1 MGLSSKP
8 RLRAPEAVYEL
19 IDLLRLAHG
28 AVIRAQS
35 ELQGEASNVA
45 SRLSRQLTY
54 LRGVAE
60 VLEHESTRPSAT
72 STQAAGATFIAE
84 TETVRLEA

>member
-1 MGLSSKP
+1 MGLGREP
-8 RLRAPEAVYEL
+8 RLRAPEGVYEL

-28 AVIRAQS
+28 ALTRAEF
-35 ELQGEASNVA
+35 ELQGEASDVA
-45 SRLSRQLTY
+45 SRLSRQLAY

-72 STQAAGATFIAE
+72 STQAASAPSI
-84 TETVRLEA
+84 TEAARLEA